1 VPYCVPFRQAPE
13 SSRRALTPSTFV
25 DARLDDPVRA
35 LVSRLPLP
43 AAATGVPP
51 IAADLLG
58 G

>member
-1 VPYCVPFRQAPE
+1 
-13 SSRRALTPSTFV
+13 V